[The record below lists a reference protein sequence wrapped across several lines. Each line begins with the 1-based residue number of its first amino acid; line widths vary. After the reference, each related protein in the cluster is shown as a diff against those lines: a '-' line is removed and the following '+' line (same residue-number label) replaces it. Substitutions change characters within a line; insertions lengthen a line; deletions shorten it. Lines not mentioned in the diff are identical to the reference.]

1 MGRGEKVKNSINHIW
16 VFRQVFKK
24 LSTRGQMYLNG
35 IFIGYTLEDEVRG
48 DMYKVKDHTAIPS
61 GTYQVVKH
69 DSNKFPKSLKLE
81 DVPDF
86 TGIVIHGGNNEED
99 TSGCILLGAK
109 KDDNGADSSTISDCY
124 KILKSL
130 SELIRGDIDDGIP
143 CYITITNSPKVK

>member
-1 MGRGEKVKNSINHIW
+1 MDRGEKVKNSINHIW

-48 DMYKVKDHTAIPS
+48 DMYKVKNHTAIAS

-69 DSNKFPKSLKLE
+69 ESKKFPNSIRLE
-81 DVPDF
+81 DVPNF

-109 KDDNGADSSTISDCY
+109 KDDNEADSSTISDCY

-143 CYITITNSPKVK
+143 CYITITNSPGVK